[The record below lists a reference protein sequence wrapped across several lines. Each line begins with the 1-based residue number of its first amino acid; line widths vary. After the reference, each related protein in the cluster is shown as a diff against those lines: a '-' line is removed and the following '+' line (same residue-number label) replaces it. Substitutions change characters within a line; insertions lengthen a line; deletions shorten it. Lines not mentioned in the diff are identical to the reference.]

1 MEALA
6 EHGISLRDYNVGD
19 KKTTC
24 PQCSHTRKNK
34 KDQCLSITLETDG
47 GAVWKCHHCEWS
59 GAIAGD
65 NYRRDVARTQEINRN
80 NIVKVFKKPE
90 PPKQTVVSDGVKTW
104 FAKRNITEG
113 TIEDYGCYRAEVS
126 FGSAPEPCIAFPYF
140 EDGVLVNVKY
150 RTQDKRFRQ
159 EGGTKRTLFGIDKVK
174 QYWEQTSEKVVVFVE
189 GEMDVLA
196 LWESGINYAT
206 TLPDGAPKQAKFDP
220 NDKRFEALQNCEWLD
235 DAEKVIIATDG
246 DEAGKALALE
256 LVHRFGKD
264 RCWTVAWSNLGDVE
278 CKDANETLM
287 AHGSEVVA
295 ECISNATPHP
305 IDGLYTVSD
314 YKNEVLNIYHGNIQK
329 PVSTG
334 FANLDDIYK
343 VMPSTFCLVT
353 GIPNHGK
360 SNFIDQLAVNLMYKE
375 GWKFAIFSP
384 EHSSAN
390 HIRRFAEKVVKKP
403 FDVGPNPRMSEDD
416 VVQAME
422 FLDNKVHFIETN
434 DSVPTID
441 WLLGKARA
449 ACLRHGVKGIIIDP
463 YNEIDASRDGNKR
476 EDEHIRDLISK
487 CKSFCRK
494 HDIVMWMVAHPAK
507 MQRQADGAYPP
518 PSLYDV
524 SGSAHWNNM
533 CDVGLVVHRD
543 FENEETRVITRKIRE
558 QGLYGSIGEVFFRYN
573 LITHSYEPSIEMSS
587 GSQSYRSYGDAPD
600 RWMDND

>member
-1 MEALA
+1 MLQLIDQ
-6 EHGISLRDYNVGD
+6 GIRLRNYSEGD

-34 KDQCLSITLETDG
+34 KDQCLSVTIERHG
-47 GAVWKCHHCEWS
+47 GAVWNCHHCGWT
-59 GAIAGD
+59 GGVAGED
-65 NYRRDVARTQEINRN
+65 AKRSYEMTQKKEY
-80 NIVKVFKKPE
+80 KKPE
-90 PPKQTVVSDGVKTW
+90 PPKVVQVSDGVRQWFEARSISQKTVDA
-104 FAKRNITEG
+104 FKIYKAHM
-113 TIEDYGCYRAEVS
+113 S
-126 FGSAPEPCIAFPYF
+126 FGDSPEACIAFPYF
-140 EDGVLVNVKY
+140 EDGELVNVKY
-150 RTQDKRFRQ
+150 RTKDKRFRQ
-159 EGGTKRTLFGIDKVK
+159 EGGAKRTLFGIDKVK
-174 QYWEQTSEKVVVFVE
+174 NYWAETGNKHVIFVE

-196 LWESGINYAT
+196 LWEAGFEYAT
-206 TLPDGAPKQAKFDP
+206 TLPDGAPKEAKFDP
-220 NDKRFEALQNCEWLD
+220 DDKRFEALRNCEWLD
-235 DAEKVIIATDG
+235 EVEKVYIATDG
-246 DEAGKALALE
+246 DQAGQSLALE

-264 RCWTVAWSNLGDVE
+264 RCWNVKWPNINDVI
-278 CKDANETLM
+278 CKDANETLIE
-287 AHGSEVVA
+287 HGYHVLN
-295 ECISNATPHP
+295 ECIDFATPHP

-314 YKNEVLNIYHGNIQK
+314 YKSEVLNIYHGRVQK

-334 FANLDDIYK
+334 FSNLDEIYK
-343 VMPSTFCLVT
+343 VMPSTFCLIT

-360 SNFIDQLAVNLMYKE
+360 SNFIDQLAVNLMQKE

-403 FDVGPNPRMSEDD
+403 FDVGPNARMNEAELTK
-416 VVQAME
+416 AME
-422 FLDNKVHFIETN
+422 FLDNKVHFIETH
-434 DSVPTID
+434 DSVPSID

-476 EDEHIRDLISK
+476 EDEHIRDLISQ

-543 FENEETRVITRKIRE
+543 FESGETRVITRKIRE

-573 LITHSYEPSIEMSS
+573 LTTHTYEPSYSVASESIPKHWTE
-587 GSQSYRSYGDAPD
+587 
-600 RWMDND
+600 ND

>member
-1 MEALA
+1 MEALL
-6 EHGISLRDYNVGD
+6 EHGISLREYSVGD

-24 PQCSHTRKNK
+24 PQCSHNRKNK
-34 KDQCLSITLETDG
+34 RDQCLSVTLEPDG

-59 GAIAGD
+59 GAVAGESFK
-65 NYRRDVARTQEINRN
+65 RDVARTQELNRA
-80 NIVKVFKKPE
+80 NIQKVFKKPE
-90 PPKQTVVSDGVKTW
+90 PPKEQNVSEGVLKW
-104 FAKRNITEG
+104 FEKRKITER
-113 TIEDYGCYRAEVS
+113 TVLAYGCFRAEKS
-126 FGSAPEPCIAFPYF
+126 FGQAPEPCIAFPYF
-140 EDGVLVNVKY
+140 EDGALVNIKY

-174 QYWEQTSEKVVVFVE
+174 SHWEGTGEKTVVFVE

-235 DAEKVIIATDG
+235 EAEKVIVATDG
-246 DEAGKALALE
+246 DEAGQALALE
-256 LVHRFGKD
+256 LIHRFGKD
-264 RCWTVAWSNLGDVE
+264 RCWTVKWPTMHDVI
-278 CKDANETLM
+278 CKDANETLI
-287 AHGSEVVA
+287 AHGPEVVG
-295 ECISNATPHP
+295 ECIDQATPHP
-305 IDGLYTVSD
+305 IDGLYTVAD
-314 YKNEVLNIYHGNIQK
+314 YKSEVLNIYHGNIQK

-334 FANLDDIYK
+334 FANLDEIYK

-360 SNFIDQLAVNLMYKE
+360 SNFIDQLAVNLMVKHA
-375 GWKFAIFSP
+375 WKFAIFSP

-390 HIRRFAEKVVKKP
+390 HIRRFAEKVIKKP

-416 VVQAME
+416 VKDAMD
-422 FLDNKVHFIETN
+422 FLDNRIHFIETN

-441 WLLGKARA
+441 WLLSKARA

-476 EDEHIRDLISK
+476 EDEHIRDLISQ

-507 MQRQADGAYPP
+507 MQRQGDGSYPP

-533 CDVGLVVHRD
+533 CDVGIVVHRD
-543 FENEETRVITRKIRE
+543 FENNETRVITRKIRE

-573 LITHSYEPSIEMSS
+573 LMTHSYEPSIETQS
-587 GSQSYRSYGDAPD
+587 GSQSYRSYGDAPTH
-600 RWMDND
+600 WMDND